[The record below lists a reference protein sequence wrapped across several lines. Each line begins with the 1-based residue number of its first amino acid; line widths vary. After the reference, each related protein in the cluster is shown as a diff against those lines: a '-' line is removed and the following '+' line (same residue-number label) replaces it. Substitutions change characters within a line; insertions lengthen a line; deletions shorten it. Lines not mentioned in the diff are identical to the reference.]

1 MKQITKVDGKVG
13 YINVVQNRTDA
24 SSDSEL
30 LMESFSD
37 DEDCEAID
45 TENNS
50 KTENLTNSKNA
61 IFSNESIDIDS
72 NFNKNDSAAEI
83 RKLLRR
89 KDELERKQK
98 MQDKFDERFKV
109 SRSVVFYHLNRIKIN
124 QIHFCGSFKS
134 SIKRKLSD
142 LRFFF
147 DREIKF

>member
-1 MKQITKVDGKVG
+1 
-13 YINVVQNRTDA
+13 
-24 SSDSEL
+24 
-30 LMESFSD
+30 MESFSD

-45 TENNS
+45 LENNS

-98 MQDKFDERFKV
+98 MQDKFDERLKV
-109 SRSVVFYHLNRIKIN
+109 SRFMFIYHFLNT
-124 QIHFCGSFKS
+124 
-134 SIKRKLSD
+134 
-142 LRFFF
+142 
-147 DREIKF
+147 